1 MRYAKIISKYI
12 NNPGTILD
20 VGCAAGFILKG
31 FEQHGWTCHGIEPN
45 KTMVEYGI
53 RKFGFK
59 MEVGNLK
66 TYNIDKKFDLITMIQ
81 VIGHFHDIDKAM
93 RSTHHLLKPGG
104 FVVVE
109 SWNRGSLHAKLH
121 GNHWQEYSPPSVVHW
136 FSDKSLIDLFDY
148 YGFKLVN
155 KGLPLKHINLKY
167 GLSIVAGRL
176 PNFFLKRKI
185 MANIDKYLGKIS
197 VIYPSLNIKWYV
209 FQKI

>member
-20 VGCAAGFILKG
+20 VGCAVGFILKG
-31 FEQHGWTCHGIEPN
+31 FEQHGRTCHGIKPN
-45 KTMVEYGI
+45 KTMVEFG
-53 RKFGFK
+53 KKQFGFK

-109 SWNRGSLHAKLH
+109 SWNRGSLHAILH
-121 GNHWQEYSPPSVVHW
+121 CKHWQEYSPPSVINW
-136 FSDKSLIDLFDY
+136 FS
-148 YGFKLVN
+148 
-155 KGLPLKHINLKY
+155 
-167 GLSIVAGRL
+167 
-176 PNFFLKRKI
+176 
-185 MANIDKYLGKIS
+185 ANS
-197 VIYPSLNIKWYV
+197 
-209 FQKI
+209 

>member
-53 RKFGFK
+53 QKFGFK
-59 MEVGNLK
+59 MEVGNLE

-81 VIGHFHDIDKAM
+81 VTDHFHDIDKAM

-109 SWNRGSLHAKLH
+109 SWNRGSLHAILH
-121 GNHWQEYSPPSVVHW
+121 GKHWQEYSPPSVINW
-136 FSDKSLIDLFDY
+136 FS
-148 YGFKLVN
+148 
-155 KGLPLKHINLKY
+155 
-167 GLSIVAGRL
+167 
-176 PNFFLKRKI
+176 
-185 MANIDKYLGKIS
+185 ANS
-197 VIYPSLNIKWYV
+197 
-209 FQKI
+209 